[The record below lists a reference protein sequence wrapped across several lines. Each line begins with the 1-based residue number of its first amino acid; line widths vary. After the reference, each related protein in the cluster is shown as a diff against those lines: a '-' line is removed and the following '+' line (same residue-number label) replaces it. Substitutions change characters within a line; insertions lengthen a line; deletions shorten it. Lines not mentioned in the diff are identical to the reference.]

1 MPWKLE
7 VDPVVFRT
15 GAHTSANS
23 RKRSAAAAGL
33 TAIAPAGG
41 EVQRNGQTSRTAP
54 NATSAEASAPSRR
67 RLQPTSAA
75 RHKQRQQPACA
86 RERARTQSQNEAFA
100 RLRSCVPALPSDKL
114 SKIQTLRCASKYIQ
128 FLYAVLSAGDSLQAR
143 AAAGWAQTQTQ
154 TPHDVGYVGPAHLA
168 VPDACTAL
176 DCANHS
182 ISPLT
187 LHTDYFVNASPQS
200 SSRRQQRTLFEFS
213 PNSGPMPLPL
223 PLATGRKS
231 DLPFQIGGELP
242 SVAADQNLNLNLS
255 SHVADE
261 AVLVLGAIPFE
272 KLSQAFTLWRTQ
284 GGLDALRPLL
294 LPPLSH

>member
-1 MPWKLE
+1 M
-7 VDPVVFRT
+7 DPVVFRT

-41 EVQRNGQTSRTAP
+41 AVQRNGQTLHAAP
-54 NATSAEASAPSRR
+54 NATSAETSAFPRQ
-67 RLQPTSAA
+67 RLQPASAA

-86 RERARTQSQNEAFA
+86 RERARTQSLNEAFA

-128 FLYAVLSAGDSLQAR
+128 FLYAVLSAGDSLQTR
-143 AAAGWAQTQTQ
+143 AAAGWAQTQPQ
-154 TPHDVGYVGPAHLA
+154 THHDVGCVGPAHLA
-168 VPDACTAL
+168 VPDACTASGTL

-187 LHTDYFVNASPQS
+187 LHTDYFVNASDPS
-200 SSRRQQRTLFEFS
+200 SGRTHCQQRTSFEFS

-223 PLATGRKS
+223 PLVTGRES
-231 DLPFQIGGELP
+231 DLPFRIGGELP
-242 SVAADQNLNLNLS
+242 SVAADQNLNLS
-255 SHVADE
+255 SNVADE

-272 KLSQAFTLWRTQ
+272 KLGQAFTLWRTQ

-294 LPPLSH
+294 LPPLPH